1 MRRTQLYSGN
11 DPEGG
16 LGGAAR
22 SRASRSALLP
32 EPVRASPG
40 RDHSGDPVIGLT
52 RRFGHRIETADP
64 EALDD
69 DTRSA
74 VSGLAA
80 RSLTLL
86 ADPEHRL
93 RPGVRLMT
101 GEPLTDASAWAA
113 VLRAAGSTEGHD
125 GFLDIAAPVIG
136 ASLATASHHPCSGA
150 LLGAAIAA
158 GCESGLHLA
167 GMAGS
172 GTAARFRPLAAPA
185 AAAACARVL
194 DLRGDRLVS
203 AIGIG
208 VSNTVGAAVTVD
220 AVREAGQSA
229 SNGVLAAL
237 LAGEG
242 FTGPADAL
250 EHPRGLLGAV
260 FGARSPGVL
269 PERPANWI
277 ARMASL
283 MSGVRPPAHIR
294 VVASGLWD
302 LDSTA
307 RLVAGLAPGPG
318 TP

>member
-1 MRRTQLYSGN
+1 MIPRALSA
-11 DPEGG
+11 E
-16 LGGAAR
+16 AAR
-22 SRASRSALLP
+22 SRASRSALVRAA
-32 EPVRASPG
+32 VRASPG
-40 RDHSGDPVIGLT
+40 RDHSGDSVIGLT
-52 RRFGHRIETADP
+52 RQIGRRIEATDP

-69 DTRSA
+69 ETRSA
-74 VSGLAA
+74 VSGLVA
-80 RSLTLL
+80 RGLTLL
-86 ADPEHRL
+86 ADPERRL
-93 RPGVRLMT
+93 RPGVGSMT

-113 VLRAAGSTEGHD
+113 VLRAAGSTERHD
-125 GFLDIAAPVIG
+125 GFLDLAAPVIG
-136 ASLATASHHPCSGA
+136 ASLATASHRPCSGA
-150 LLGAAIAA
+150 LLGAAIVA
-158 GCESGLHLA
+158 GCESGLLLA

-172 GTAARFRPLAAPA
+172 GNAARFPPLAAPA

-203 AIGIG
+203 AIGIAA
-208 VSNTVGAAVTVD
+208 SSTVGAAVTVD

-237 LAGEG
+237 LAGAG
-242 FTGPADAL
+242 FTGPAGAL

-260 FGARSPGVL
+260 FRARSPGDL
-269 PERPANWI
+269 PAPPADRI

-283 MSGVRPPAHIR
+283 MSGVSPPAHVR
-294 VVASGLWD
+294 VLAAGLWD

>member
-1 MRRTQLYSGN
+1 MISRALSA
-11 DPEGG
+11 E
-16 LGGAAR
+16 AAR
-22 SRASRSALLP
+22 SRASRSALVRA
-32 EPVRASPG
+32 PVSASPG
-40 RDHSGDPVIGLT
+40 RDHSGDSVIGLT
-52 RRFGHRIETADP
+52 RQIGRRIEATDP

-69 DTRSA
+69 ETRSA
-74 VSGLAA
+74 VSGLVA

-86 ADPEHRL
+86 ADPERRL
-93 RPGVRLMT
+93 RPGVGPVT
-101 GEPLTDASAWAA
+101 GEPLPDASAWAA

-125 GFLDIAAPVIG
+125 GFLDLAAPVIG
-136 ASLATASHHPCSGA
+136 ASLATASHRPCSGA

-158 GCESGLHLA
+158 GCESGLLLA

-172 GTAARFRPLAAPA
+172 GTVARFPPLAAPA

-208 VSNTVGAAVTVD
+208 VSSTVGAAVTVD

-229 SNGVLAAL
+229 SNGMLAAL
-237 LAGEG
+237 LAVAG

-250 EHPRGLLGAV
+250 EHPRGLLCAV
-260 FGARSPGVL
+260 FGVRSPGDV
-269 PERPANWI
+269 PAPPADRI

-294 VVASGLWD
+294 VLASGLWD
-302 LDSTA
+302 LGSTA
-307 RLVAGLAPGPG
+307 RLVAGPGPG
-318 TP
+318 SP